1 MKAQRRTIATY
12 FFSLAIIGLLSAWYF
27 NFLAVLGR
35 EDYLADGFTSNVDW
49 VYSLDLLIG
58 GIAGMTLI
66 VIEGRRLGMK
76 HLWAYIALGFVT
88 AFAFVF
94 PLFLGMRELR
104 LRRIDLAGGRIDTYE
119 FDKHRVD
126 VWVPPS
132 VSDTTPVLVMH
143 DGKNVFFSEHSTF
156 GATWGILDAL
166 RDGRIRAEKKPLIIA
181 VWGLSDA
188 TRINELG
195 PEDLYVEHPEIF
207 DMLPPE
213 LMPATRT
220 PMSNAYQSLVA
231 TRIVPEL
238 AAKYGIAL
246 HPDRTA
252 IAGSSMGGL
261 ASLYGLAKHPDVY
274 GTALCY
280 STHWPFG
287 FEITVDK
294 LTKLAPPAGHH
305 RIWTDTGTIELD
317 AIYPPFHAAAAEKL
331 AQRGYRYDVDFIHAI
346 YPNTGHSETWWAG
359 RVEHPINWW
368 LDPNEPRTSIEER
381 RWVGKPQS

>member
-143 DGKNVFFSEHSTF
+143 DGKNVFFSEHS
-156 GATWGILDAL
+156 
-166 RDGRIRAEKKPLIIA
+166 
-181 VWGLSDA
+181 
-188 TRINELG
+188 
-195 PEDLYVEHPEIF
+195 
-207 DMLPPE
+207 
-213 LMPATRT
+213 
-220 PMSNAYQSLVA
+220 
-231 TRIVPEL
+231 
-238 AAKYGIAL
+238 
-246 HPDRTA
+246 
-252 IAGSSMGGL
+252 
-261 ASLYGLAKHPDVY
+261 
-274 GTALCY
+274 
-280 STHWPFG
+280 
-287 FEITVDK
+287 
-294 LTKLAPPAGHH
+294 
-305 RIWTDTGTIELD
+305 
-317 AIYPPFHAAAAEKL
+317 
-331 AQRGYRYDVDFIHAI
+331 
-346 YPNTGHSETWWAG
+346 
-359 RVEHPINWW
+359 
-368 LDPNEPRTSIEER
+368 
-381 RWVGKPQS
+381 

>member
-166 RDGRIRAEKKPLIIA
+166 RDGRIRGEKKPLIIA

-207 DMLPPE
+207 DMLPPA

-274 GTALCY
+274 GTALAY
-280 STHWPFG
+280 STHWPIG
-287 FEITVDK
+287 GNALVDAYIDI
-294 LTKLAPPAGHH
+294 LPSSGSH
-305 RIWTDTGTIELD
+305 RIWSDGGTIELD
-317 AIYPPFHAAAAEKL
+317 ALYLPYQKYF
-331 AQRGYRYDVDFIHAI
+331 AQRMAAKGYREGVDYIEAS
-346 YPNTGHSETWWAG
+346 YPNTGHSELWWAG

-368 LDPNEPRTSIEER
+368 LDPSEPRTSIEER

>member
-166 RDGRIRAEKKPLIIA
+166 RDGRIRGEKKPLIIA

-261 ASLYGLAKHPDVY
+261 ASLYGMVKYPNVY
-274 GTALCY
+274 GTALAY
-280 STHWPFG
+280 STHWPIG
-287 FEITVDK
+287 GNDLVDWFVK
-294 LTKLAPPAGHH
+294 HLPMDGKH
-305 RIWTDTGTIELD
+305 RVWSDTGTVELD
-317 AIYPPFHAAAAEKL
+317 AEYAPFHERFVAKMPSENFV
-331 AQRGYRYDVDFIHAI
+331 GAI
-346 YPNTGHSETWWAG
+346 YPMTGHNEDWWAG

-368 LDPNEPRTSIEER
+368 LNR
-381 RWVGKPQS
+381 